1 VVAPREAE
9 AEAEE
14 KGAMDL
20 EKGVLKRRAFPIS
33 ESHVLIVRRLV
44 WRGRE
49 YIDIRFAEWVWGS
62 PRYTKKGIRL
72 RIEHLSKLVKAL
84 TEVADTDDLVEFL
97 KASELVE

>member
-1 VVAPREAE
+1 VVAPRE

-33 ESHVLIVRRLV
+33 ESHVLIVR
-44 WRGRE
+44 
-49 YIDIRFAEWVWGS
+49 
-62 PRYTKKGIRL
+62 
-72 RIEHLSKLVKAL
+72 AL